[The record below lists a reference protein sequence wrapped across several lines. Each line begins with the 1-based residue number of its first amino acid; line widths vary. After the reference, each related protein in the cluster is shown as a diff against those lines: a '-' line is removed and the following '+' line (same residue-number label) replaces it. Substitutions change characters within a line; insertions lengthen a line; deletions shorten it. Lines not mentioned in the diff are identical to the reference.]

1 MPLKKGS
8 SPKTISKNIS
18 EVMGAYKEKGKIGT
32 STPNSKA
39 KAQKQAIAIA
49 LSTAGKSN
57 KMKEGGKVI
66 SRPKGRQGPSM
77 IVKKRDG
84 NNPVK
89 IY

>member
-8 SPKTISKNIS
+8 SQKTISGNIS
-18 EVMGAYKEKGKIGT
+18 EMMGAFKKSGSIGT
-32 STPNSKA
+32 SKPKSK
-39 KAQKQAIAIA
+39 KAANKQAVAIA
-49 LSTAGKSN
+49 LSTAGKSK
-57 KMKEGGKVI
+57 KMAKGGAM
-66 SRPKGRQGPSM
+66 KGVQGPAM

>member
-1 MPLKKGS
+1 MQARGGPSGAT
-8 SPKTISKNIS
+8 PK
-18 EVMGAYKEKGKIGT
+18 
-32 STPNSKA
+32 SKA